1 MSSLEEN
8 KALVRRFYEGI
19 DKGNIDA
26 MDELVAEDYINHDPP
41 PFPGLATG
49 RAGLKQAFEMFWK
62 ATPGRHI
69 IEDQV
74 AEGDKVVT
82 RLRAVGKH
90 EGELAGIPPSGNDLD
105 VKAIAI
111 HRIENGK
118 LAEHWSAVDSAAL
131 LSQLG
136 VIQLPFAPKHGN
148 GAT

>member
-1 MSSLEEN
+1 
-8 KALVRRFYEGI
+8 
-19 DKGNIDA
+19 
-26 MDELVAEDYINHDPP
+26 
-41 PFPGLATG
+41 
-49 RAGLKQAFEMFWK
+49 MFWR

-69 IEDQV
+69 IEDQI

-105 VKAIAI
+105 IKAIAI

-136 VIQLPFAPKHGN
+136 VIQLPFATEHGHR
-148 GAT
+148 AP